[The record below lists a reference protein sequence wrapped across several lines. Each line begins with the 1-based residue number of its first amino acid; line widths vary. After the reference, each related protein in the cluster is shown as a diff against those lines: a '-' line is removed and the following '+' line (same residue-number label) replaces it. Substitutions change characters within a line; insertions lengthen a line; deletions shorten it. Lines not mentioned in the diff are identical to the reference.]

1 MLSAEANRPRAA
13 FRACLALFA
22 LAAEELAIRD
32 ADAQCSKMASANDL
46 EGSFRTA
53 ATTPS

>member
-22 LAAEELAIRD
+22 LAADELAIRD